1 MKTLLSAL
9 ILLAPIAAHAACAP
23 TDFAVTNFQVSAS
36 NEGLRRQMIMKGEL
50 VNHCAAPAAAQIQ
63 IEAKDASGNV
73 LQTKKGWPAG
83 TTNIAPGQSASFNLG
98 RMFHYQSDMQ
108 TYAVTV
114 ISVRSW

>member
-1 MKTLLSAL
+1 MKILLPAFL
-9 ILLAPIAAHAACAP
+9 LLAPIAVHAACAP
-23 TDFAVTNFQVSAS
+23 TDFAVTNFQVSAN
-36 NEGLRRQMIMKGEL
+36 NEGLRKQMIMKGDL

-114 ISVRSW
+114 VSVRSW